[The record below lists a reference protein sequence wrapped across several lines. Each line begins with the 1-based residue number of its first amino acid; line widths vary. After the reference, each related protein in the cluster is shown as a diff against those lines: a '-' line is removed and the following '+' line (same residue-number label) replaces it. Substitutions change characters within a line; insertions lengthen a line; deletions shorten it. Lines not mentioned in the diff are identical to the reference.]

1 MSDFRVVAFGNLI
14 VNLPLV
20 SITILGLYTC
30 SLFEINYR
38 VGLFICL
45 IVCWFMWLKL
55 LKIWVFWAVRHNVT
69 KEKLIQL
76 GKAGF
81 INFSEKRI
89 VDIIENR

>member
-1 MSDFRVVAFGNLI
+1 
-14 VNLPLV
+14 
-20 SITILGLYTC
+20 
-30 SLFEINYR
+30 
-38 VGLFICL
+38 
-45 IVCWFMWLKL
+45 MWLKL